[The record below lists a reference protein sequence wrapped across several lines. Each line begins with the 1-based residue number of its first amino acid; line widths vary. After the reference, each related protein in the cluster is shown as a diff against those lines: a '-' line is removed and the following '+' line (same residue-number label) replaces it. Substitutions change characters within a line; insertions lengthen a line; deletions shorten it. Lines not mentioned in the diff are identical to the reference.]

1 MNPLLVLALLGSA
14 LLLGGCS
21 HVSRVDTGH
30 LTAFGEPLEQPEQ
43 YLYYL
48 VRIDNRGRPPDE
60 LPPLAIRFP
69 AADRPIA
76 FDALTPSVTARYL
89 PAFVPPPQWPDKWK
103 EKASRQTA
111 FEGGG
116 IYVHF
121 EAQGPSFIALC
132 SHCHGGRHSPVLC
145 TADGSICHP
154 LPLTYEA
161 LVELIGPPDRVRQ
174 VREVTY

>member
-1 MNPLLVLALLGSA
+1 MKALLVLALLASTV
-14 LLLGGCS
+14 LLGGCS
-21 HVSRVDTGH
+21 QVSRVDAGH
-30 LTAFGEPLEQPEQ
+30 LTAFGEPLEQPDQ

-60 LPPLAIRFP
+60 LPPLAVRFP
-69 AADRPIA
+69 TADRPIA
-76 FDALTPSVTARYL
+76 LDALTPSVTARYL
-89 PAFVPPPQWPDKWK
+89 PAFVPPPQWPATWK

-121 EAQGPSFIALC
+121 EAQGPGFITLC

-145 TADGSICHP
+145 TADGSVCHQ
-154 LPLTYEA
+154 LPVPYEG
-161 LVELIGPPDRVRQ
+161 LVELIGPPDRVRR

>member
-1 MNPLLVLALLGSA
+1 VKPLSVLALLGSA

-21 HVSRVDTGH
+21 HVSRVDADR
-30 LTAFGEPLEQPEQ
+30 LTAFGEPLDQPEQ

-48 VRIDNRGRPPDE
+48 VRIDNRGRPPDA

-76 FDALTPSVTARYL
+76 LDALTPSLTARYL
-89 PAFVPPPQWPDKWK
+89 PAFVPPPQWPDTWK
-103 EKASRQTA
+103 EKARRETA

-121 EAQGPSFIALC
+121 ETQGPGFIALC

-145 TADGSICHP
+145 TADGSVCHQ
-154 LPLTYEA
+154 LPVTYEG
-161 LVELIGPPDRVRQ
+161 LVELIGPPDRVRR

>member
-21 HVSRVDTGH
+21 HVSRVDADH

-48 VRIDNRGRPPDE
+48 VRIDNRGRPPDA

-69 AADRPIA
+69 DAVRPIA
-76 FDALTPSVTARYL
+76 LDALTPSLTARYL
-89 PAFVPPPQWPDKWK
+89 PAFVPPPQWPTTWK
-103 EKASRQTA
+103 EKASLRTA

-116 IYVHF
+116 IYVDF
-121 EAQGPSFIALC
+121 EAQRPAFIELC
-132 SHCHGGRHSPVLC
+132 SHCYRGRHSPVLC
-145 TADGSICHP
+145 TADGTVCHQ
-154 LPLTYEA
+154 LPVTYEG
-161 LVELIGPPDRVRQ
+161 LVELIGPPDRVLR